1 MGGLLTAL
9 NAGKTSLSTNQKSIE
24 IVGNNIAN
32 VNTPGYSRQTAEL
45 TPIPTVNFGG
55 FFIGQGVTVS
65 NVERDNDSFITRQL
79 QNKSI
84 NMGEES
90 GRAPVL
96 TELERI
102 FSIAD
107 ENIASE
113 IDKFFDS
120 WQELTTNP
128 SGVVERDIVIQRGR
142 LLGNAFRNAD
152 EELDNVRLNLNNSI
166 LSKIDYINEQLTQVA
181 ELNDRIHLVEISG
194 QSANSARDQ
203 RELIVEDLSKSLG
216 VQTYTDNRGML
227 TVQLPGG
234 LPLVNGTHAM
244 VLETY
249 TTGTDVNLRLRIG
262 TNTKNISN
270 QDMAGEFKGMFDVR
284 DVFLT
289 GLQDDLD
296 KLALDVTEAINT
308 EHIAG
313 YGSDGVNGRNFFV
326 DLAGVVANAARN
338 VQMNF
343 TSSTWVAAA
352 GNAAAAPGDN
362 ENAQR
367 VAELETTHFVSGTT
381 DTFDGFFSKIVST
394 VGIEASRNE
403 LALGGAE
410 DALVQLHNL
419 RDGFAG
425 VSLEEEMINLIQY
438 QRGFESSAKF
448 LSTIDEMMDSLL
460 GLKR

>member
-1 MGGLLTAL
+1 
-9 NAGKTSLSTNQKSIE
+9 
-24 IVGNNIAN
+24 
-32 VNTPGYSRQTAEL
+32 
-45 TPIPTVNFGG
+45 
-55 FFIGQGVTVS
+55 
-65 NVERDNDSFITRQL
+65 
-79 QNKSI
+79 
-84 NMGEES
+84 
-90 GRAPVL
+90 
-96 TELERI
+96 
-102 FSIAD
+102 
-107 ENIASE
+107 
-113 IDKFFDS
+113 
-120 WQELTTNP
+120 
-128 SGVVERDIVIQRGR
+128 
-142 LLGNAFRNAD
+142 
-152 EELDNVRLNLNNSI
+152 
-166 LSKIDYINEQLTQVA
+166 
-181 ELNDRIHLVEISG
+181 
-194 QSANSARDQ
+194 
-203 RELIVEDLSKSLG
+203 
-216 VQTYTDNRGML
+216 ML

-262 TNTKNISN
+262 TNTKDISN

-438 QRGFESSAKF
+438 QKGFESSAKF

>member
-32 VNTPGYSRQTAEL
+32 INTPGYSRQTAEL

-55 FFIGQGVTVS
+55 FFVGQGVTIS
-65 NVERDNDSFITRQL
+65 NVQRDYDVFINRQL
-79 QNKSI
+79 QQKNI
-84 NMGEES
+84 NLGEES

-102 FSIAD
+102 FSISD

-113 IDKFFDS
+113 INRFFDS

-128 SGVVERDIVIQRGR
+128 SGVVERNIVIQRGQ
-142 LLGNAFRNAD
+142 LLGDAFRSAD

-166 LSKIDYINEQLTQVA
+166 LSKIDNLNEQLTQVA
-181 ELNDRIHLVEISG
+181 ELNSRISLIEVSG
-194 QSANSARDQ
+194 PTANSARDQ
-203 RELIVEDLSKSLG
+203 RDILAADLSKSLG
-216 VQTYTDNRGML
+216 IQTFTDNRGML

-234 LPLVNGTHAM
+234 LPLVNGSHSMTI
-244 VLETY
+244 ETY
-249 TTGTDVNLRLRIG
+249 NVGTDVNLRVRIG
-262 TNTKNISN
+262 ANTKDITN
-270 QDMAGEFKGMFDVR
+270 QDLGGEFKGMFDIR
-284 DVFLT
+284 DAFLT
-289 GLQDDLD
+289 GIRDDLD
-296 KLALDVTEAINT
+296 RLALDVTEAVNT
-308 EHIAG
+308 EHVAG
-313 YGSDGVNGRNFFV
+313 YGSDMVNGRDFFI
-326 DLAGVVANAARN
+326 DLGGVVANAARN
-338 VQMNF
+338 VRMNF
-343 TSSTWVAAA
+343 TDSTWVAAA

-367 VAELETTHFVSGTT
+367 VAELETTRFVSGTT
-381 DTFDGFFSKIVST
+381 DTFDGFFSKIVSS
-394 VGIEASRNE
+394 VGIEANRND
-403 LALGGAE
+403 LAFTGAE
-410 DALVQLHNL
+410 DAVVQLNNL
-419 RDGFAG
+419 RDGFSG
-425 VSLEEEMINLIQY
+425 VSLEEEMINLIQF